1 MINSWGV
8 KIVKSSHPFDINA
21 IVMIDGDDCL
31 WSQYG
36 PYYGDDD
43 DVTDPFHIDV
53 ILFTEEVQS
62 KSEFHSVHTCIPISV
77 NFVKHVPQILGH
89 GDNDD
94 DVDDAF
100 SNMCIE
106 LKSHFK
112 ISFTCFHFI
121 MRKSTLHS
129 ANQSILSF
137 SRLKPP
143 TIYKLKMKMNK
154 NGD

>member
-77 NFVKHVPQILGH
+77 NFVKHVSQILDH

-112 ISFTCFHFI
+112 ISNIFSFYYEKKYPSF
-121 MRKSTLHS
+121 S
-129 ANQSILSF
+129 QSIYSQFQQTETTNNLQ
-137 SRLKPP
+137 
-143 TIYKLKMKMNK
+143 IENE
-154 NGD
+154 NE